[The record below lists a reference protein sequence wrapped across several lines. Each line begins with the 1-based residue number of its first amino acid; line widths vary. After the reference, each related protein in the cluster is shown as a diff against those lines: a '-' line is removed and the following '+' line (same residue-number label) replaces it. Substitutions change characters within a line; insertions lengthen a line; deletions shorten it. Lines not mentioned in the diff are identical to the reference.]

1 MLWSA
6 VPQHRHL
13 FMGVNIMGEEKEI
26 YKNAIVDTIL
36 KIDRLDMLIY
46 LHRLISRIAKE
57 GR

>member
-1 MLWSA
+1 MVGGAPTPS
-6 VPQHRHL
+6 
-13 FMGVNIMGEEKEI
+13 FMGVNIMGEEKEF